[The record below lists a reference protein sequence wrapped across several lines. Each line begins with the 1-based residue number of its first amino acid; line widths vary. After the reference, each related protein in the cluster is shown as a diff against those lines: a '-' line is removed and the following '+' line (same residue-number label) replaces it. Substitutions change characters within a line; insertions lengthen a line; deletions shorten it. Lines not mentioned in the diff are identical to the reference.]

1 MACSELSR
9 YCIVALVSSFQN
21 VPSNR
26 NSSDNGDGRH
36 SSAQESADFTIA
48 AMRVHLRLFLSDSMA
63 SAKEYAI
70 EEIVVGNSSFTFTIN
85 VDMALEQHIATI
97 ALAAK

>member
-1 MACSELSR
+1 
-9 YCIVALVSSFQN
+9 
-21 VPSNR
+21 
-26 NSSDNGDGRH
+26 
-36 SSAQESADFTIA
+36 
-48 AMRVHLRLFLSDSMA
+48 MRVHLRLFLSASMA

-70 EEIVVGNSSFTFTIN
+70 EEIVIGNSSFTFTIN